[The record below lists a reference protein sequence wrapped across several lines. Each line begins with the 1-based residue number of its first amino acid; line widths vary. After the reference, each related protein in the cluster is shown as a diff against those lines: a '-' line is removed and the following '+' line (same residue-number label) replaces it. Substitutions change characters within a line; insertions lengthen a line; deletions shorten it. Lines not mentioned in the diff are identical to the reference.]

1 MDSIAEQY
9 NPARVLVGLIAFIL
23 AYGCGQILYN
33 RFFHP
38 LARFPGPFIATFTNL
53 WKVYQV
59 STSNYE
65 DVLLE
70 LHRQHGK
77 IVRIGPNHLDVS
89 DAAAIKT
96 IYGSGRE
103 FRKSTYYDAFTALRP
118 NLFGVRNE
126 EIHSARRKAVSNG
139 FSAQSVTLM
148 EVYMDKCMDKL
159 IARLDVA
166 ASEGQTIDLKKWIS
180 FFVMDVLGELAF
192 SQSFGVLI
200 TGDEA
205 QMPPIHDHVLLA
217 TLSGQVPWI
226 IPYVRKVLPY
236 TPLASLQ
243 RMIRGRENLRRMA
256 IESVEKR
263 MAAKSD
269 RKDLLGRLLLELEA
283 GQDSTG
289 SALDIVDVQTEAFGF
304 IIAGSHTTA
313 ASTTLLLWHLLRTP
327 RALAKLRKEIDEIP
341 TKPEHTASYPHKAT
355 ISLEYLQAAITEGF
369 RISPTFVMPL
379 MRVVP
384 EGGKHISGEY
394 VPGGTDVS
402 ICNHVLHHDEA
413 VFGPELD
420 SFTPERWMSEGY
432 DKTAFL
438 MPFGAGHRA
447 CVGRNIATVEISKL
461 VVSLLA
467 RYDITL
473 AEDGGALNTMPP
485 TRSFGVADL
494 EGALLVKLDRRN
506 AEVATGS

>member
-1 MDSIAEQY
+1 
-9 NPARVLVGLIAFIL
+9 
-23 AYGCGQILYN
+23 
-33 RFFHP
+33 
-38 LARFPGPFIATFTNL
+38 PGPFLASSTNF

-59 STSNYE
+59 SNGNYE
-65 DVLLE
+65 DVLLD

-77 IVRIGPNHLDVS
+77 IVRTGPNHLDVS
-89 DAAAIKT
+89 DATAIMT

-103 FRKSTYYDAFTALRP
+103 FKKSTYYDAFTALRP

-126 EIHSARRKAVSNG
+126 EVHSARRKAVSNG
-139 FSAQSVTLM
+139 FSAQSVTMM
-148 EVYMDKCMDKL
+148 EIYMDKCMDKL

-166 ASEGQTIDLKKWIS
+166 ALERQSIDLKKWIS

-192 SQSFGVLI
+192 SPSFGVLT

-205 QMPPIHDHVLLA
+205 QMTPIHDHAL
-217 TLSGQVPWI
+217 PWMI
-226 IPYVRKVLPY
+226 SYVRKVLPY
-236 TPLASLQ
+236 IPLASLQ
-243 RMIRGRENLRRMA
+243 RMIRGRDNLRRMA

-304 IIAGSHTTA
+304 IIAGCHTTA

-327 RALAKLRKEIDEIP
+327 RALAKLRKEVDEIP

-355 ISLEYLQAAITEGF
+355 TSLEYLQAAITEGF
-369 RISPTFVMPL
+369 RINPTFVMPL

-413 VFGPELD
+413 IFGPELEG
-420 SFTPERWMSEGY
+420 FAPERWMMSGEY
-432 DKTAFL
+432 DTTACS

-447 CVGRNIATVEISKL
+447 CVGRNIATAGISKL
-461 VVSLLA
+461 VVSLVA
-467 RYDITL
+467 RYDIAL
-473 AEDGGALNTMPP
+473 AEEGGALSPMPP
-485 TRSFGVADL
+485 TRSFGVAEL
-494 EGALLVKLDRRN
+494 AGALLVKLERRD
-506 AEVATGS
+506 AEATAASCEGLQW